1 MDPSV
6 LSPPAIPP
14 VPVVLVHL
22 EECRA
27 ARAGHEVGT
36 LRELARQIAELK
48 GTGVAGEF
56 DPTLTCAAHRYL
68 IPDHT
73 LTLTEAHRLGVR
85 SVRDLFGG
93 VVPFPFVAT
102 KLIAHPLTEDAQV
115 APPGWSR
122 LFGEHTASLVLPGYS
137 AFSHDDACNAARR
150 LWRDGLVRIKRP
162 SGIGGAGQSLVA
174 NMDELETELAALGEA
189 ALRTEGIVVER
200 NLDPIETLSVGQVTL
215 DELVVSYYGV
225 QHLTMNNHGHRVYG
239 GTDLIA
245 VRGGF
250 DMLARLD
257 LTSDINEAIR
267 KARAFD
273 AAVQNDYAGFF
284 ASRCNYDVAWGT
296 DAQGA
301 RQCGVL
307 EQSWRVG
314 GATGAEI
321 GALRTFKADPL
332 AYAVS
337 ASTREIYGDD
347 VQLPD
352 GASIVYQGVDP
363 HAGAITKYYTVDR
376 HILQGSADR

>member
-1 MDPSV
+1 
-6 LSPPAIPP
+6 
-14 VPVVLVHL
+14 VLVHL

-150 LWRDGLVRIKRP
+150 LWRDGPVRIKRP

-321 GALRTFKADPL
+321 GALRTFRADPL